1 MATRVGM
8 VSLGCPKNQVDAEH
22 MLYDLKQQGY
32 EIVADAALADVVVV
46 NTCGFIE
53 SAKQEAIDTIL
64 EFCELKKEGR
74 IKAIIATGCLAERY
88 RDEMRKEIPELD
100 AVIGIGSNSRLCDII
115 RDVLTDKQPVCCYG
129 EKTALSMEG
138 GRIISTEP
146 FFAYIKIAEGCSN
159 CCTYC
164 AIPSI
169 RGAFRS
175 RKKEDILEEARWLAQ
190 NGVTELVVVAQDTTR
205 YGEDIYGK
213 SELASLLRE
222 LCRIDGLKWIRTL
235 YCYPERISDELLET
249 IAQEDKLVKYIDMP
263 LQHCNGEIL
272 KRMHRHGNREELEKL
287 VEHIREK
294 VPGIILRT
302 TMITGFP
309 GETDEQFEELCE
321 FVKKM
326 RFERLG
332 CFAFSPEEGTPAF
345 DMPQQVHLKTRER
358 RAEIV
363 MEQQML
369 ISDEFNERCIG
380 STLEVVCEGFDRYAE
395 CYFGRSAYDAPD
407 IDGKVFFM
415 SDRKV
420 AVGEYVQVAID
431 DTLDYDLIGTRV

>member
-1 MATRVGM
+1 M
-8 VSLGCPKNQVDAEH
+8 
-22 MLYDLKQQGY
+22 
-32 EIVADAALADVVVV
+32 
-46 NTCGFIE
+46 
-53 SAKQEAIDTIL
+53 
-64 EFCELKKEGR
+64 
-74 IKAIIATGCLAERY
+74 
-88 RDEMRKEIPELD
+88 
-100 AVIGIGSNSRLCDII
+100 
-115 RDVLTDKQPVCCYG
+115 
-129 EKTALSMEG
+129 
-138 GRIISTEP
+138 
-146 FFAYIKIAEGCSN
+146 
-159 CCTYC
+159 
-164 AIPSI
+164 
-169 RGAFRS
+169 
-175 RKKEDILEEARWLAQ
+175 
-190 NGVTELVVVAQDTTR
+190 
-205 YGEDIYGK
+205 
-213 SELASLLRE
+213 
-222 LCRIDGLKWIRTL
+222 
-235 YCYPERISDELLET
+235 
-249 IAQEDKLVKYIDMP
+249 
-263 LQHCNGEIL
+263 
-272 KRMHRHGNREELEKL
+272 
-287 VEHIREK
+287 EHIREK